1 MAQQDLEK
9 KAALERS
16 FLREALNKYS
26 QERKRLDLVI
36 GTLEMSIN
44 QLETNPEHYF
54 TIKAEIKAYFEEEI
68 ERKLKEIERLKLL
81 VHLARKNKVE
91 LVDQTKKS

>member
-1 MAQQDLEK
+1 MTQQELEK

-44 QLETNPEHYF
+44 QLETNPEQYF
-54 TIKAEIKAYFEEEI
+54 KIKAEIKAYFNI
-68 ERKLKEIERLKLL
+68 E
-81 VHLARKNKVE
+81 
-91 LVDQTKKS
+91 Q